1 MDTILHTKFVYDDS
15 GRKIEVILPID
26 EYNRILFELMDKRD
40 SSSIEERLKEPDED
54 FDLEDIKQERRLLK
68 NGKN

>member
-1 MDTILHTKFVYDDS
+1 VDTILHTKFVYDDS